1 FRTTLKHFF
10 ITHQYSILL
19 VYIILAGFYPFTLF
33 QYIPNWDNI
42 NGDLTYR
49 YFISDY
55 LWKGNLH
62 FWNSFQ
68 LFVYSCYFVLQSGCW
83 YPLVWVLML
92 FGKYDIT
99 SLMIELMSCFV
110 IAGLGMYKLS
120 NYIHQCKKT
129 AFILGLSFALSGFM
143 VGSAQLMVFLVGVA
157 WLPW

>member
-1 FRTTLKHFF
+1 MLNQFRTTLKNFF

-19 VYIILAGFYPFTLF
+19 VFIILAVLYPFTLF
-33 QYIPNWDNI
+33 QYIPKWDNI
-42 NGDLTYR
+42 KGYLPYG

-55 LWKGNLH
+55 LWNGHLP
-62 FWNSFQ
+62 FWNPFQ
-68 LFVYSCYFVLQSGCW
+68 LFGYPGYADLQSGCW

-92 FGKYDIT
+92 FGKYDST

-143 VGSAQLMVFLVGVA
+143 VGSA
-157 WLPW
+157 